1 VQKVITTERIPI
13 KLWLDNIE
21 EGALKQARNLA
32 NLPFAYKWIAIM
44 PDSHEGF
51 GMPIGGV
58 LAAQDVIVPNAVA
71 VDIGCGMLAARTGLQ
86 EIPAD
91 ALRQIMS
98 EIRQQVPVGFEHQH
112 TDQPWEGFNHAP
124 DLPIIQQ
131 ELVSA
136 RRQLGTLGSG
146 NHFIEIQKGD
156 DGFIWIMIHSG
167 SRNFG
172 LKAANY
178 YHKTAQALCARK
190 GYSLPDRD
198 LAFLPMETREGEEY
212 FAAMNYCCDFARAN
226 RALMMEK
233 ISEVFL
239 CTTGATILDIVNI
252 HHNYAALELHFG
264 REVLVHRKGATRA
277 SRDTVG
283 IIPGSMGTNSYIV
296 QGLGNPE
303 SFESCAHGAGRRM
316 GRKQAIRSLNLAEE
330 QDKMHGILHGLRTR
344 NELDEAPG
352 AYKDIDEVMGL
363 QHDLV
368 QIVVTLNP
376 LGSIKG

>member
-1 VQKVITTERIPI
+1 
-13 KLWLDNIE
+13 
-21 EGALKQARNLA
+21 
-32 NLPFAYKWIAIM
+32 
-44 PDSHEGF
+44 
-51 GMPIGGV
+51 
-58 LAAQDVIVPNAVA
+58 
-71 VDIGCGMLAARTGLQ
+71 
-86 EIPAD
+86 
-91 ALRQIMS
+91 
-98 EIRQQVPVGFEHQH
+98 
-112 TDQPWEGFNHAP
+112 
-124 DLPIIQQ
+124 
-131 ELVSA
+131 
-136 RRQLGTLGSG
+136 
-146 NHFIEIQKGD
+146 
-156 DGFIWIMIHSG
+156 
-167 SRNFG
+167 
-172 LKAANY
+172 
-178 YHKTAQALCARK
+178 
-190 GYSLPDRD
+190 
-198 LAFLPMETREGEEY
+198 
-212 FAAMNYCCDFARAN
+212 MNYCCDFARAN